1 MKPITLHKINKT
13 LDSHIRRRAK
23 KDKKSLNRTI
33 QDMLEEHTGIKKQLK
48 KEDFNE
54 FLGLWN
60 EKEYKEF
67 KKSVSEFEIINK
79 SDWE

>member
-23 KDKKSLNRTI
+23 KEKKSLNRTI
-33 QDMLEEHTGIKKQLK
+33 QDMLEEHTGIKKQMK
-48 KEDFNE
+48 RDDFNE
-54 FLGLWN
+54 FLNLWN

-67 KKSVSEFEIINK
+67 KKSVSEFEKINK

>member
-23 KDKKSLNRTI
+23 KEKKSLNRTI
-33 QDMLEEHTGIKKQLK
+33 QDMLEEVTGIKKQITRD
-48 KEDFNE
+48 DFNE

-67 KKSVSEFEIINK
+67 NKSVSEFEKINK
-79 SDWE
+79 ADWE

>member
-13 LDSHIRRRAK
+13 LDSQIRRRAK
-23 KDKKSLNRTI
+23 KEKKSLNRTI
-33 QDMLEEHTGIKKQLK
+33 QDMLEEVTGIKKQITRD
-48 KEDFNE
+48 DFNE

-67 KKSVSEFEIINK
+67 NKSVSEFKKINK
-79 SDWE
+79 ADWE

>member
-23 KDKKSLNRTI
+23 KEKKSLNRTI
-33 QDMLEEHTGIKKQLK
+33 QDMLEEVTGIKKQITRD
-48 KEDFNE
+48 DFNE

-67 KKSVSEFEIINK
+67 NKSVSEFKKINK
-79 SDWE
+79 ADWE

>member
-1 MKPITLHKINKT
+1 MKTITLHKINKT

-23 KDKKSLNRTI
+23 KDNKSLNQTI
-33 QDMLEEHTGIKKQLK
+33 QDMLEEHTGIKKQTNR
-48 KEDFNE
+48 EDFNE

-60 EKEYKEF
+60 EKEYREF
-67 KKSVSEFEIINK
+67 KKRVSEFKKINK

>member
-1 MKPITLHKINKT
+1 MKTITLHKINKT
-13 LDSHIRRRAK
+13 LDLHIRRRAK
-23 KDKKSLNRTI
+23 KEKKSLNRAI
-33 QDMLEEHTGIKKQLK
+33 QDMLEEHTGIKKQMK
-48 KEDFNE
+48 RDDFNE

-67 KKSVSEFEIINK
+67 KKSVSEFEKINK

>member
-23 KDKKSLNRTI
+23 KEKKSLNRTI
-33 QDMLEEHTGIKKQLK
+33 QDMLEEHTGIKKQMK
-48 KEDFNE
+48 RDDFNE

-67 KKSVSEFEIINK
+67 KKSVSEFEKINK